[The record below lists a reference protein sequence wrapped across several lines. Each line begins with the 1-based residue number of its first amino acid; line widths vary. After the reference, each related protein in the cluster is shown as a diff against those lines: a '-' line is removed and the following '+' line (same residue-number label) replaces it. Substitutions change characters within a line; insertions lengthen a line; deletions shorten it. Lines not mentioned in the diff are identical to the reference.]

1 MKLFIISDLSDI
13 HTKRWVSALAGRGI
27 EIFLFGIN
35 KPDEEFYKKLK
46 QVTVFR
52 VDVFSKMQHPFRT
65 GGIEKLKYLSVV
77 KILRKK
83 IQEFQPDIVHAHYAS
98 SNGLLGALSGFH
110 PFIVSVWG
118 SDVYDFP
125 KVSFLHR
132 CILKYTLKK
141 ADKILSTSHVM
152 ALETH
157 QYTPKEIE
165 ITPFG
170 VNTDLFKKIP
180 VHRDDTYIIGNVKT
194 LLPKYGIDVLIKAF
208 QLVVDR
214 NADKELRLEIVG
226 TGPDHEKLEQLAKS
240 LEIADKVHFI
250 GQVENSSLP
259 SYYNRFLV
267 AVSASVWNSES
278 FGVVAV
284 EAMACE
290 CPVVTSDADGFTE
303 VVKDGET
310 GFIVPKKDV
319 EKTAEAIQKFIDHP
333 ELRDEMGR
341 KGRERVLALYDWN
354 KNVDM
359 MVDIYQS
366 IYNK

>member
-1 MKLFIISDLSDI
+1 
-13 HTKRWVSALAGRGI
+13 
-27 EIFLFGIN
+27 
-35 KPDEEFYKKLK
+35 
-46 QVTVFR
+46 
-52 VDVFSKMQHPFRT
+52 
-65 GGIEKLKYLSVV
+65 
-77 KILRKK
+77 
-83 IQEFQPDIVHAHYAS
+83 
-98 SNGLLGALSGFH
+98 
-110 PFIVSVWG
+110 
-118 SDVYDFP
+118 
-125 KVSFLHR
+125 
-132 CILKYTLKK
+132 
-141 ADKILSTSHVM
+141 M